1 MTETREYRPLH
12 VLMLGPT
19 LDVQGGVS
27 AVERLIVEHVPDGIR
42 LRLLPTSAQTGNLGK
57 LLYFLPAYLRFLFA
71 LLTTRVDVVHMHFS
85 IQASMWRKSLCVPL
99 AKLFRKPVILHAH
112 AGGFPEYLASRPAW
126 QQRWFLRTLRR
137 ADALV
142 VLSEAWRTYY
152 LDLTGLPEERV
163 HALPNPLRLPAV
175 VPDRRNRPTVTLV
188 FLGRMDDNKGPVRI
202 LGAVA
207 RLSDT
212 IRAKVRLL
220 MAGDGEVQAV
230 RKAAESLGLQG
241 QAVIEDWVS
250 PERRDQLLADGDV
263 FVLPSKAEGM
273 PMSLLEA
280 LAWGLPVVTSPVGG
294 IPEVVQHGESGFLV
308 PPTDEETISDAIERL
323 VLDEPLRLRMG
334 AAARAAAGRFDIAR
348 YWAHLEGIYYGALQR
363 RKQ

>member
-1 MTETREYRPLH
+1 MTETSEYRPLH

-27 AVERLIVEHVPDGIR
+27 AVERLIVEHVPGGVR

-57 LLYFLPAYLRFLFA
+57 LLYFLLAYLRFLFA
-71 LLTTRVDVVHMHFS
+71 LLTSRVDVVHMHFS
-85 IQASMWRKSLCVPL
+85 IRASIWRKSLCVPV

-112 AGGFPEYLASRPAW
+112 AGGFPEYMAALPAW
-126 QQRWFLRTLRR
+126 QRRWLLRTLKQ
-137 ADALV
+137 ADALI
-142 VLSEAWRTYY
+142 VLSEGWRKYY
-152 LDLTGLPEERV
+152 LEATGLPPERV
-163 HALPNPLRLPAV
+163 IALPNPLQLPAA
-175 VPDRRNRPTVTLV
+175 VPDRRGRPTVTVV
-188 FLGRMDDNKGPVRI
+188 FLGRMDDNKGPRRI
-202 LGAVA
+202 LGAVS
-207 RLSDT
+207 LLPD
-212 IRAKVRLL
+212 ILRAKVRLL
-220 MAGDGEVQAV
+220 MAGDGAVQEM
-230 RKAAESLGLQG
+230 RRAAESLGLDG

-294 IPEVVQHGESGFLV
+294 IPEVVQHGESGFLI
-308 PPTDEETISDAIERL
+308 PPTDEEAISDAIERL